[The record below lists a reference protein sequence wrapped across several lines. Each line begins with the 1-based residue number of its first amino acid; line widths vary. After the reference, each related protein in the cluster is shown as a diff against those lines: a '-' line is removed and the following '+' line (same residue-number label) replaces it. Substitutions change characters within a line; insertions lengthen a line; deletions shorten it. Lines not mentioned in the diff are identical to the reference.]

1 MCHQAGLSHG
11 PSQRKILFLTLSCN
25 VKKLEFH
32 TQRRMTKMKLELTG
46 ESVNVKTV
54 FLKQSIEND
63 SVISSLCLKPL

>member
-1 MCHQAGLSHG
+1 
-11 PSQRKILFLTLSCN
+11 
-25 VKKLEFH
+25 
-32 TQRRMTKMKLELTG
+32 MKLELTG